1 MAPTVLIPDII
12 VALSPV
18 IFPLAVMSP
27 ETVTALRVPS
37 EVIFVC
43 AAVCKVPV
51 NVDAVTPAI
60 PVIFVEPSP
69 AMFPLAVISPA
80 TERAVSLSNCKLSL
94 LNLPVIV

>member
-37 EVIFVC
+37 DVMFV
-43 AAVCKVPV
+43 
-51 NVDAVTPAI
+51 
-60 PVIFVEPSP
+60 
-69 AMFPLAVISPA
+69 
-80 TERAVSLSNCKLSL
+80 
-94 LNLPVIV
+94 